1 MATDRLGNYSTARLL
16 FGAHDARKR
25 YAACHGRMRLAT
37 RMWIMAVGLGHG
49 RPALGMVLTSPEEI
63 AGPRKS
69 TQHAEKPAL
78 SGQTGG
84 PFAERRPAGA

>member
-63 AGPRKS
+63 AGPLGPNRWPLRRTK
-69 TQHAEKPAL
+69 
-78 SGQTGG
+78 TGWRL
-84 PFAERRPAGA
+84 RRPINGA